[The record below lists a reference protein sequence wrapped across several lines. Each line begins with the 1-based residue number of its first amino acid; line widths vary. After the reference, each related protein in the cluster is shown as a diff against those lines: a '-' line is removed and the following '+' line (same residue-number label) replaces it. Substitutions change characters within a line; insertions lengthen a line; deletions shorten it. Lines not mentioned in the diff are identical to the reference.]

1 MSRPR
6 RKSWSSEGRLAWALT
21 RIITL
26 LVYIFMFAPI
36 VATVVLSFN
45 ASQFGGFPMTGFSLR
60 WYEVL
65 WQNARVIEAFQISLW
80 IALVTAVVTTLLGIV
95 TAFALVRF
103 DFLGKSI
110 LGTVVILP
118 ALVPET
124 ILGVGLLILIKAIE
138 TPRSLG
144 ILVLGHI
151 LLALPY
157 VVLIAQARMVGVK
170 RIYEEAAMSLG
181 ASRLAT
187 FRAIT
192 LPLLLPAVVAG
203 ALLAFTISF
212 DNTSAS
218 LFWRPAGVETMPTQ
232 ILSMLKTSISPEV
245 NALGTVMIVMTV
257 GIPLIGGILVQVVS
271 RLKKRTTRETA
282 K

>member
-1 MSRPR
+1 MSGKRDT
-6 RKSWSSEGRLAWALT
+6 EGRWAWRLT
-21 RIITL
+21 QAVTL
-26 LVYIFMFAPI
+26 LVYVFLFAPI
-36 VATVVLSFN
+36 VATVMLSFN
-45 ASQFGGFPMTGFSLR
+45 ASMFGGFPMTGLSLR
-60 WYEVL
+60 WYGKLLENV
-65 WQNARVIEAFQISLW
+65 QVVAAFKTSLW
-80 IALVTAVVTTLLGIV
+80 IAIVTAAVTTLIGIV
-95 TAFALVRF
+95 TALALVRF
-103 DFLGKSI
+103 DFRGKQM
-110 LGTVVILP
+110 LGTLVILP

-124 ILGVGLLILIKAIE
+124 ILGVGLLILIKAIDQ
-138 TPRSLG
+138 PRSLP

-157 VVLIAQARMVGVK
+157 VVLIAQARMVGV
-170 RIYEEAAMSLG
+170 RRVYEEAAMSLG

-187 FRAIT
+187 FREVT
-192 LPLLLPAVVAG
+192 LPLLIPAVVAG

-257 GIPLIGGILVQVVS
+257 GIPLVGGILIQILT
-271 RLKKRTTRETA
+271 RLKKRNKPRETS
-282 K
+282 